1 MRFFLQKLSILILL
15 SFLLK
20 ACSGF
25 AKLKDNYVSDD
36 LIISEAQLSRL
47 SNYLEGELYSY
58 ELKRNV
64 FAYPMTFL
72 ISQNGEKSIVL
83 ACEGMIDECNNSVHI
98 YQLME
103 KYNKKLSTDFKILAL
118 NKKILSQDIKT
129 KISEMKIKKIA
140 KSDGKIFYD
149 LILIPAEGCGG
160 DDC

>member
-20 ACSGF
+20 ACSGLTT
-25 AKLKDNYVSDD
+25 LKDNYVSDD

-47 SNYLEGELYSY
+47 LNYLNGELYSY

-64 FAYPMTFL
+64 FAYPMAFL

>member
-20 ACSGF
+20 ACSGLTT
-25 AKLKDNYVSDD
+25 LKDNYVSDD

-47 SNYLEGELYSY
+47 LNYLNGELYSY

-64 FAYPMTFL
+64 FAYPMAFL

-83 ACEGMIDECNNSVHI
+83 ACEGMIDECNNSVHV

>member
-1 MRFFLQKLSILILL
+1 MRFYLQKLSILILL
-15 SFLLK
+15 SFMLK
-20 ACSGF
+20 GCSGF
-25 AKLKDNYVSDD
+25 ATLKSHYVSDD
-36 LIISEAQLSRL
+36 LIISEVQLSRL
-47 SNYLEGELYSY
+47 SNYLDGELYSY

-64 FAYPMTFL
+64 FAYPIAFL
-72 ISQNGEKSIVL
+72 ISENGEKSIVL

-129 KISEMKIKKIA
+129 KISEMNIKKIA

>member
-20 ACSGF
+20 ACSGLTT
-25 AKLKDNYVSDD
+25 LKDNYVSDD

-47 SNYLEGELYSY
+47 LNYLNGELYSY

-64 FAYPMTFL
+64 FAYPMAFL

-103 KYNKKLSTDFKILAL
+103 KYNKKLSTDFKILAI
-118 NKKILSQDIKT
+118 NKKILSQNIKART
-129 KISEMKIKKIA
+129 IEKKINKIA
-140 KSDGKIFYD
+140 KSDSKIFYD

>member
-20 ACSGF
+20 ACSGLTT
-25 AKLKDNYVSDD
+25 LKDNYVSDD

-47 SNYLEGELYSY
+47 LNYLNGELYSY

-64 FAYPMTFL
+64 FAYPMAFL

-103 KYNKKLSTDFKILAL
+103 KYNKKLNTDFKILAL